1 MPYEGEV
8 QMSEDERQR
17 ARGCCRGGR
26 GRLSFQGQRR
36 FHLTHLTQECRT
48 VVAAPI
54 ILGGSYRM
62 DLSDTMND
70 SELMAE

>member
-17 ARGCCRGGR
+17 ARAARGYCHGGR
-26 GRLSFQGQRR
+26 WRLSFQGQRR

-54 ILGGSYRM
+54 ILGGSNRM
-62 DLSDTMND
+62 DLSDTIH
-70 SELMAE
+70 E